1 MDKVTSKDGTLI
13 AFDRSGDG
21 PAMIMVGGALS
32 ERSAGAPLAALLAPH
47 FTVFTYD
54 RRGRGDSGDTLP
66 YAVQHEVED
75 LEAILQ
81 EAGGA
86 AFVFGHSSGAALALE
101 ATGHLSAKIKKLA
114 VYEPPYMVAAGDPKP
129 PADHLAQLKA
139 LLAQGR
145 RGDAVA
151 YFMTTVVGMPAEAVA
166 PMRRAPMWPG
176 LEALAH
182 TLVYDVIVMGDYSFP
197 RQRVAAVTTPIL
209 ALDGGA
215 SPAWAHHAA
224 QAIADTAPHAQ
235 RHTLDGQTHGAAP
248 EVIAPVLQAFFG
260 SQ

>member
-21 PAMIMVGGALS
+21 PAVIMVGGALS

-81 EAGGA
+81 KAGGTG
-86 AFVFGHSSGAALALE
+86 FVFGHSSGAALAIE
-101 ATGHLSAKIKKLA
+101 ATGHLAAKIKKLA
-114 VYEPPYMVAAGDPKP
+114 VYEPPFMVEASDPKP
-129 PADHLAQLKA
+129 PVDHLEQIKA

-151 YFMTTVVGMPAEAVA
+151 YFMTAVVGVPSEAVT

-182 TLVYDVIVMGDYSFP
+182 TLVYDVLVMGDYSFP

-209 ALDGGA
+209 ALAGGA

-224 QAIADTAPHAQ
+224 QAIADTAPHA
-235 RHTLDGQTHGAAP
+235 RRGTLDGQTHSAAP
-248 EVIAPVLQAFFG
+248 EVIAPVLLAFFG
-260 SQ
+260 S

>member
-21 PAMIMVGGALS
+21 PAVIMVGGALS

-54 RRGRGDSGDTLP
+54 RRGRGDSGDTPP
-66 YAVQHEVED
+66 YTVQHEIED

-86 AFVFGHSSGAALALE
+86 GFVFGHSSGAALALE

-114 VYEPPYMVAAGDPKP
+114 VYEPPYMVAASDPKP
-129 PADHLAQLKA
+129 PADHLEQIKA

-151 YFMTTVVGMPAEAVA
+151 YFMTTVVGMPAEAVT
-166 PMRRAPMWPG
+166 PMRRAPMWSG

-182 TLVYDVIVMGDYSFP
+182 TLVYDVLVMGHYSFP
-197 RQRVAAVTTPIL
+197 RQRVAAITTPIL
-209 ALDGGA
+209 ALAGGA

-235 RHTLDGQTHGAAP
+235 RRTLDGQTHGAAP

-260 SQ
+260 S